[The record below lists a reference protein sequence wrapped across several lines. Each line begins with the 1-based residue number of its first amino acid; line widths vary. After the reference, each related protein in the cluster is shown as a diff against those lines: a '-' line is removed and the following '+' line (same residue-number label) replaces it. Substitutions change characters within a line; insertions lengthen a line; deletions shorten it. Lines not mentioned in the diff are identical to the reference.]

1 MRFTV
6 NNFDNRSLFGFVVF
20 VAWST
25 GGLHAAQFFVDTIPV
40 AAGSN
45 YFSPSNGTGR
55 VFKGQL
61 IFRANGTLGEEVY
74 AYDGNEIRLLADLKA
89 GAGSSYPDFSNSA
102 QFQGNLYFGAADS
115 FYKFDGSMVQK
126 FDDLAPAG
134 KPLEVNDKLFYV
146 THGADGRELRITDGT
161 TVTAFD
167 LYPGAIGSNPE
178 PLYRFGDEVF
188 FQATGVEGRGLYKTN
203 GMTVENLH
211 ILAPSTYEFIEMG
224 GDLYLTGAS
233 SSGNGVELHRYDGV
247 NLTEIDV
254 NPGAGGSL
262 PRSFGV
268 FGDKLLFN
276 ADGPT
281 GRELAVWDGNQVE
294 RFDLRIGTNGSN
306 PSGFTIVE
314 DSVYFE
320 AHLGP
325 VGAPGDIFR
334 YQNGTVTPLNISS
347 QVGVVDF
354 SFYDNGGT
362 GVIGDVMLFAGDG
375 SYGHE
380 LYRVQGNEV
389 RLLQDIIPGGDTISG
404 DAFFLTFSGF
414 FDNSDGT
421 LGFSVHTLPPSQQAY
436 VTDGNVAWPRKV
448 LEGVV
453 GLPDQARLYV
463 EADVAGSQLVR
474 AVSEHGTQLYE
485 VRQGVAT
492 ELLAFGGVN
501 HFNPTISRAFSFN
514 DQWIVVGGQGDLPGE
529 RVYYRIQLVPEPV
542 LGPLVLMAFVFCA
555 IKGKRLS

>member
-1 MRFTV
+1 LLEKTLMRFTV
-6 NNFDNRSLFGFVVF
+6 SIFNNRSLLGFVAF
-20 VAWST
+20 VAWNV
-25 GGLHAAQFFVDTIPV
+25 GGLHGAHFIVDPITV
-40 AAGSN
+40 ADGNN
-45 YFSPSNGTGR
+45 YFSPGQGTA
-55 VFKGQL
+55 FDGQF
-61 IFRANGTLGEEVY
+61 IFRANGAWGEEVY
-74 AYDGNEIRLLADLKA
+74 AYDGNKIRLLADLTA
-89 GAGSSYPDFSNSA
+89 GAGSSHPDFFNSV
-102 QFQGNLYFGAADS
+102 QFQGSLYFGAAGGL
-115 FYKFDGSMVQK
+115 YKFDGSTVQK
-126 FDDLAPAG
+126 FDDLGPAG
-134 KPLEVNDKLFYV
+134 KPLAIDDKLLYV

-211 ILAPSTYEFIEMG
+211 ILAPSAYEFIEMG

-294 RFDLRIGTNGSN
+294 RFDLRIGSNGSN

-334 YQNGTVTPLNISS
+334 YQKGTVTPLNISS
-347 QVGVVDF
+347 QVGVVGF
-354 SFYDNGGT
+354 SFSDNGGT

-375 SYGHE
+375 PYGHE
-380 LYRVQGNEV
+380 LYRVQGNDV
-389 RLLQDIIPGGDTISG
+389 RLLQDIVPGG
-404 DAFFLTFSGF
+404 DAFFLTFGGF
-414 FDNSDGT
+414 SENSNGT
-421 LGFSVHTLPPSQQAY
+421 LGFSVHTLPPFQQAY

-453 GLPDQARLYV
+453 GLPDQTILYI

-474 AVSEHGTQLYE
+474 AVSEHGTQLFE

-501 HFNPTISRAFSFN
+501 HFNPIISPAFTFN
-514 DQWIVVGGQGDLPGE
+514 DQWIVAGGQGDLPGE
-529 RVYYRIQLVPEPV
+529 RIYYRIQLVPEPA
-542 LGPLVLMAFVFCA
+542 LGSLVLLAFVFCA